1 MIKRA
6 TMRRTGL
13 LAIML
18 LAPGL
23 AAAQG
28 VDPLTAQLDQ
38 LIASRKELATASV
51 SAAVVDVATGKV
63 ILARDADT
71 PRAIASAAKIF
82 TSVAALAVLGPE
94 FRWRTAVVTDG
105 WDGAETIKG
114 DLVLEGAGDPGLSTR
129 DLRSLV
135 WDLKQ
140 LGVRRVTGKVA
151 IDEGYFDSQPLPP
164 GFDHKLEDQPYR
176 APVSALMLDHSTVTV
191 IVKPAAAVGQPAR
204 VTLDPPSDDV
214 VVDNQATTV
223 AKGGPGLLVAGVSTP
238 QDAKGGPRTT
248 LTITGAIRADAQP
261 VRVKKRIDHPGRHA
275 AAVFR
280 ALLVA
285 EGIEVKNRAF
295 AQKTSPKTA
304 KTRVLASV
312 GSETLAVV
320 IREMAKTSN
329 NQQAEAILK
338 TIGAE
343 AGGEPGSSAKGLSAA
358 REALEALGLRKTSKL
373 ENGSG
378 LYDTTAVPARD
389 LAVVLASAA
398 RDYRLAPDLEG
409 ALAIAGADGTL
420 ASRFVGGPGERYVRA
435 KTGTLEGVVVLA
447 GFAGS
452 SGGRGKLAFAII
464 VNGLR
469 KEATNAGRAF
479 VDAFAEALVA
489 SLEQRK

>member
-1 MIKRA
+1 M
-6 TMRRTGL
+6 
-13 LAIML
+13 
-18 LAPGL
+18 PGL
-23 AAAQG
+23 AAADG

-38 LIASRKELATASV
+38 LIAERKELSAPSVTV
-51 SAAVVDVATGKV
+51 SAAVVDVTTGKV
-63 ILARDADT
+63 VLARDADT
-71 PRAIASAAKIF
+71 PRTIASAAKIF

-94 FRWRTAVVTDG
+94 FRWRTALVTDA
-105 WDGAETIKG
+105 WDGGDTIKG

-151 IDEGYFDSQPLPP
+151 IDEGYFDNQPLPP

-191 IVKPAAAVGQPAR
+191 VVKPDAVGKPAR
-204 VTLDPPSDDV
+204 VFLDPPSDDV

-223 AKGGPGLLVAGVSTP
+223 AKGGPGLLVAGASTP
-238 QDAKGGPRTT
+238 QDAKGPPRTT
-248 LTITGAIRADAQP
+248 LTITGAIRADAAP
-261 VRVKKRIDHPGRHA
+261 IRVKKRIDQPGRHA
-275 AAVFR
+275 QAVFR

-285 EGIEVKNRAF
+285 EGIEVKNRTF
-295 AQKTSPKTA
+295 AQKTSPRSA
-304 KTRVLASV
+304 KAKVLASV
-312 GSETLAVV
+312 GSEALAVV

-343 AGGEPGSSAKGLSAA
+343 AGGEPGSSAKGIAAA
-358 REALEALGLRKTSKL
+358 REALEGLGLRKTAKL

-389 LAVVLASAA
+389 LATVLASAA
-398 RDYRLAPDLEG
+398 RDYKIGPDLEG
-409 ALAIAGADGTL
+409 ALALAGADGTL
-420 ASRFVGGPGERYVRA
+420 SSRMVGGAAERYVRA

-452 SGGRGKLAFAII
+452 SAGKGKLAFAII

-489 SLEQRK
+489 SLERK